1 MIVSTFLII
10 LNIMKKK
17 PLTLFFYHAKLEERR
32 GKTRDGGSLISI
44 AHGILKKVKP
54 HSGFHLSN
62 GNRSKTL

>member
-1 MIVSTFLII
+1 
-10 LNIMKKK
+10 MKKK
-17 PLTLFFYHAKLEERR
+17 PLTFFYRAKLEERR